1 MANAIVA
8 IGAGIT
14 LVKSMPA
21 IIVGRFIYGL
31 ASGSFSVLVPGFSKI
46 TSIINTHSQ

>member
-1 MANAIVA
+1 MANVLVI

-14 LVKSMPA
+14 TYKNVIA

-31 ASGSFSVLVPGFSKI
+31 ANGSFSVLVPGLSKI
-46 TSIINTHSQ
+46 YCLNIKLI